1 MMWKRMLA
9 WLRPPRSDDEIKAA
23 AWRETERLKAELKRL
38 DIRIELATRR
48 SIEELEHELRQQT
61 AQQ

>member
-1 MMWKRMLA
+1 MWKRMLA
-9 WLRPPRSDDEIKAA
+9 RLRTPSPDDEIKEA

-38 DIRIELATRR
+38 DIRIELATHR

-61 AQQ
+61 AQR